1 VSVDVSFD
9 EFEQMVA
16 RAVDEIP
23 ERLWRAIDNVAFIV
37 EDDPPEDSL
46 HLLGLYDGVPL
57 TERSDYAGMLP
68 DRIFIFR
75 RPTLAVCDTLE
86 EVEDEVRTTVIHE
99 VAHYFGV
106 DDEEL
111 DQWGWG

>member
-1 VSVDVSFD
+1 
-9 EFEQMVA
+9 M
-16 RAVDEIP
+16 
-23 ERLWRAIDNVAFIV
+23 
-37 EDDPPEDSL
+37 
-46 HLLGLYDGVPL
+46 YDGVPL